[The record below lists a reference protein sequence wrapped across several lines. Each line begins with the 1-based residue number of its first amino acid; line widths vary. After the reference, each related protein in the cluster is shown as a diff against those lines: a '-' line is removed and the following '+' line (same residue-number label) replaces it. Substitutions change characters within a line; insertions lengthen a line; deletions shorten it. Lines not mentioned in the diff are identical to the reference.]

1 MCMCRNRLAD
11 SMRNKKNKRSQNIFE
26 EEQVGRLALSAF
38 KTYDKATII
47 KTG

>member
-1 MCMCRNRLAD
+1 MCRNRWAD
-11 SMRNKKNKRSQNIFE
+11 STRNKKTKCSQNIFE

-47 KTG
+47 KMG